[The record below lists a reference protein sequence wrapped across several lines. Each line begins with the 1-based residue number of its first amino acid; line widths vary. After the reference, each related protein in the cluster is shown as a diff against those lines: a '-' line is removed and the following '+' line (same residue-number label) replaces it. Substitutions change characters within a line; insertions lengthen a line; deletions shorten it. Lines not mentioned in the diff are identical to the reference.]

1 MEKEE
6 VTEDISEKIKKDQEE
21 WFNKQFDIMS
31 ENMQAV
37 LAQTWYLTRQ
47 SRITKQQ
54 TFLLAG
60 RCSEFIDKLLS
71 VIGQRK

>member
-21 WFNKQFDIMS
+21 WFNKQFDVMS

-54 TFLLAG
+54 AFLLVG

>member
-6 VTEDISEKIKKDQEE
+6 VTEDISEKIKKDQDD

-47 SRITKQQ
+47 SRITRQQ
-54 TFLLAG
+54 AFLLAG